1 MVYVTKEIP
10 VGASSLITVELSEDA
25 EALDEV
31 VVVGYGTTRKSDLTG
46 AIAQIDPTKKEERFS
61 ANATDLLRNTVAG
74 MNIPFSTSAKGDIN
88 TDNILIRG
96 TNSIKASNGP
106 LIVLDGIIWDGD
118 LADIS
123 SGDIERIDVMK
134 DASSAAVYGSRAPM
148 VLFRLLRRK
157 VRAEHRPSLYLLT
170 SVSLSLTKSVK
181 FLMVRAMLI
190 CV

>member
-1 MVYVTKEIP
+1 M
-10 VGASSLITVELSEDA
+10 GASSLITVELAEDA
-25 EALDEV
+25 EALNEV

-88 TDNILIRG
+88 KDNILIRG

-134 DASSAAVYGSRAPM
+134 DASSAAVYGSRAANGVIQITTKKGSSGAPT
-148 VLFRLLRRK
+148 V
-157 VRAEHRPSLYLLT
+157 T
-170 SVSLSLTKSVK
+170 LSTN
-181 FLMVRAMLI
+181 FGFT
-190 CV
+190 